1 MLIYVFQQVVGNI
14 TKMYE
19 NRICF
24 RGDRLRDENS
34 CIVLSAA
41 FAVSLCGF
49 LTKVH

>member
-1 MLIYVFQQVVGNI
+1 MVGKV

-24 RGDRLRDENS
+24 HGDGLRDENS

-41 FAVSLCGF
+41 FAVWLCGL
-49 LTKVH
+49 LTKTH